1 MVFMRLLLFGNL
13 SVEYSRRYL
22 SGPTEAN
29 IFNFEFETNAVD
41 VPAGPAINT
50 SFYKLI
56 ITSTYLQA
64 IILDDNIFLKPNNK
78 AITLRSNRL
87 RIKFECFL
95 ATAKFIPNIVIM
107 QIFLR
112 QQLVPLPY
120 LQFVPNSKHHF
131 SRMSDLKIDATSG
144 SDHSLK
150 PEICS
155 SEDIDVLAVASG
167 EDFILE
173 ETDAFYV
180 FKSGHIFTH

>member
-1 MVFMRLLLFGNL
+1 
-13 SVEYSRRYL
+13 
-22 SGPTEAN
+22 
-29 IFNFEFETNAVD
+29 
-41 VPAGPAINT
+41 
-50 SFYKLI
+50 
-56 ITSTYLQA
+56 
-64 IILDDNIFLKPNNK
+64 
-78 AITLRSNRL
+78 
-87 RIKFECFL
+87 
-95 ATAKFIPNIVIM
+95 M

-180 FKSGHIFTH
+180 FKSGHIFTHWTWFLLNYLSGDVSEVEPDPVISTPNYSNRIFWVNLYSFKGTFFKQK